1 VKLLDPLEIGR
12 PMSDQ
17 QPLLQARVRLNCIRS
32 LKKIQHPAHAG
43 TRESGHQI
51 VVAVSLSQHTF
62 EAKLALDVSKPG
74 GWRLN
79 PKLRKL

>member
-17 QPLLQARVRLNCIRS
+17 QPLLQVIRS